1 MTWYLSDVYQILKQS
16 KREII
21 SMENESNEEWVRS
34 KFEIESIE
42 KCEPPKG
49 MAGGTWYQYIVGQQG
64 SKITG
69 YKSGT
74 LKSVTKHVEEFIA
87 GLNDRS
93 AKGYSPY
100 AHTTRSRK

>member
-1 MTWYLSDVYQILKQS
+1 MVK
-16 KREII
+16 
-21 SMENESNEEWVRS
+21 ESNEEWTRAS
-34 KFEIESIE
+34 FEIESIE
-42 KCEPPKG
+42 KCAPPKG
-49 MAGGTWYQYIVGQQG
+49 MAGENWYQYIVGQQG

-100 AHTTRSRK
+100 AHNTRGRK

>member
-1 MTWYLSDVYQILKQS
+1 MEKES
-16 KREII
+16 KED
-21 SMENESNEEWVRS
+21 WARS

-42 KCEPPKG
+42 KCDPPTG
-49 MAGGTWYQYIVGQQG
+49 MEGGNWYQYVVGQQG
-64 SKITG
+64 SQITG

-74 LKSVTKHVEEFIA
+74 LKAVTQHVNEFID

-100 AHTTRSRK
+100 AHNTRGRK

>member
-1 MTWYLSDVYQILKQS
+1 
-16 KREII
+16 
-21 SMENESNEEWVRS
+21 METHTGEEPIGN

-42 KCEPPKG
+42 KCTPPTG
-49 MAGGTWYQYIVGQQG
+49 MAGENWYQYVVGQQG
-64 SKITG
+64 SQIKG

-74 LKSVTKHVEEFIA
+74 LKSVTLHVEEFIA

-100 AHTTRSRK
+100 AHNPRGRK